1 MEPQA
6 LLRVRLSC
14 VMRSLWALSFC
25 VTEATAAAAGSSVV
39 GKIPNGT
46 DVTVVSAVQ
55 GWAYIDYNGLK
66 GWVSADYLIEV
77 VEATTV
83 QTAQIQTTTQKSV

>member
-1 MEPQA
+1 M
-6 LLRVRLSC
+6 
-14 VMRSLWALSFC
+14 
-25 VTEATAAAAGSSVV
+25 
-39 GKIPNGT
+39 
-46 DVTVVSAVQ
+46 TVVSAVQ